1 MGKGKVAIRYA
12 RKELSGGGG
21 VTAALVQVGQR
32 KTMLLIRVEKVMNY
46 NMGMAIRFILG
57 VVGVVFMSKW
67 KKMLLIKVE
76 KVV

>member
-1 MGKGKVAIRYA
+1 MMKWKLILILH
-12 RKELSGGGG
+12 KDI
-21 VTAALVQVGQR
+21 AAPQR

-46 NMGMAIRFILG
+46 NIWMVIRFILG
-57 VVGVVFMSKW
+57 AVGVVFMSKW

>member
-1 MGKGKVAIRYA
+1 MRLPTTEGKMMK
-12 RKELSGGGG
+12 RKLILILHKDI
-21 VTAALVQVGQR
+21 AAPQR

-46 NMGMAIRFILG
+46 NIGMVIRFILG

>member
-1 MGKGKVAIRYA
+1 VIRLPTTEGKRMKWKLKLILH
-12 RKELSGGGG
+12 KDI
-21 VTAALVQVGQR
+21 AAPQR

-46 NMGMAIRFILG
+46 YIWMVIRFILG
-57 VVGVVFMSKW
+57 AVGVVFMSKW